1 MHGFSVGKE
10 SLCLKSLILSP
21 QITTTLHSQVQCK
34 TMFLA
39 KLKSDGDCCLLGF
52 LFSVHVCGERE
63 RERMSFGFKRTLNT
77 QLLLF
82 KTLLLMLSFIPNI
95 IDVYV
100 ISLENA
106 EKQEENK
113 NYLHTHHLGKAMLTS
128 FFTAVLWYNLCTI
141 HSQIVIIPSDKVIV
155 SL

>member
-1 MHGFSVGKE
+1 
-10 SLCLKSLILSP
+10 
-21 QITTTLHSQVQCK
+21 
-34 TMFLA
+34 
-39 KLKSDGDCCLLGF
+39 
-52 LFSVHVCGERE
+52 
-63 RERMSFGFKRTLNT
+63 MSFGFKRTLNT

-113 NYLHTHHLGKAMLTS
+113 KIIS
-128 FFTAVLWYNLCTI
+128 I
-141 HSQIVIIPSDKVIV
+141 HIT
-155 SL
+155 